1 MKTIRSLFPYL
12 ILLIAFLCNINIV
25 HADKGADGYYHD
37 LIKVSDPCFEG
48 INASCNSYTYSGNL
62 VRYHLYIAAND
73 KYDNANY
80 FNFIS
85 SQNPMTGLVTTES
98 LGRIKS
104 VELGCSNNQTLVD
117 RYCFYIYGKNTPY
130 NSTEDLSSEDLR
142 GEMIAKI
149 DKADSNNDFNIKTFS
164 GDKQYKYIAICA
176 STGLFLEYFDIAW
189 EEDNNVESYTRPDIP
204 AKSLGTICLP
214 YAVKKDG
221 INGVKVFEMD
231 HKITENNEVSRVV
244 FKKVDEMEAGMP
256 YFYYFPSEN
265 SGTLT
270 LTLTDGPVDK
280 PSNKN
285 GLYGTFVDLPFTQLD
300 SQKQESVYVVNS
312 SGQLQRAA
320 TSSGVKANRAYVIMN
335 EVSDYPSDTPSA
347 SRLEISADGFSILD
361 DLTTIIDLE
370 TTNYEPVMSNSYN
383 IFGTK
388 LPKRVGTK
396 TIIISNGR
404 KSIQ

>member
-12 ILLIAFLCNINIV
+12 ILLIAFLCNLSPV
-25 HADKGADGYYHD
+25 HADKGTDGYYYD
-37 LIKVSDPCFEG
+37 RITTSCFKP
-48 INASCNSYTYSGNL
+48 IYSRYDIFNYQGQL
-62 VRYHLYIAAND
+62 VKYQFYIAANSE
-73 KYDNANY
+73 NGTLFY
-80 FNFIS
+80 FNNK
-85 SQNPMTGLVTTES
+85 QVTEPVGLVTTS
-98 LGRIKS
+98 SNGRIKS
-104 VELGCSNNQTLVD
+104 VELGCSYDSSANKGEK
-117 RYCFYIYGKNTPY
+117 CFFIYGKNTPY
-130 NSTEDLSSEDLR
+130 DSTEDLSDVSTK
-142 GEMIAKI
+142 GELIGTI
-149 DKADSNNDFNIKTFS
+149 DRSDNSNDFNIKTFT
-164 GDKQYKYIAICA
+164 GNEQYKYIAIC
-176 STGLFLEYFDIAW
+176 STDAPLYLEYFDIAW
-189 EEDNNVESYTRPDIP
+189 EEDNDVESYTRPDIP

-244 FKKVDEMEAGMP
+244 FTEVKEMKAGMP

-270 LTLTDGPVDK
+270 LTLTDGRVTE
-280 PSNKN
+280 PSHKN

-320 TSSGVKANRAYVIMN
+320 PSSGVKANRAYVIMN
-335 EVSDYPSDTPSA
+335 EVSDYPSDTSSR
-347 SRLEISADGFSILD
+347 SRLEISADGFSLHD

-370 TTNYEPVMSNSYN
+370 TTNDEPVMSNSYN
-383 IFGTK
+383 IFGTI
-388 LPKRVGTK
+388 LPKCVGTK